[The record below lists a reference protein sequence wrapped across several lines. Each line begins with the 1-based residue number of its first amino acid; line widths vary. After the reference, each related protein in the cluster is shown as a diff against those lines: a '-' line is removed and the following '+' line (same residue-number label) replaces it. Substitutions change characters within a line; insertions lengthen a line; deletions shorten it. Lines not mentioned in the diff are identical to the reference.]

1 MRLLLPGMLLLASC
15 SEPTLESRLNSIIAR
30 YDSATVA
37 VSIRDGDLALD
48 VQGDR
53 PFHAASTMKVPVMI
67 ELFRRH
73 ESGLLSLDS
82 TLQVKNA
89 FRSIVDG
96 SLYSIKDDSD
106 QEIYQRIGERMTLRE
121 LMRRMMTV
129 SSNLATN
136 LLIEE
141 VSADSV
147 RQTASRLGAPSMNV
161 LRGVEDLKAF
171 ERKLSNT
178 TTSRDLAALLYKLT
192 VGEAVSPAADS
203 AMLEIMAMNVF
214 NDMIPA
220 GLPEDARVVNKTGWI
235 TAVHH
240 DAAVVYPHRQRP
252 YVLVILTEGL
262 EDERQSSAL
271 GAEIARTVHA
281 ALRQ

>member
-15 SEPTLESRLNSIIAR
+15 SEPTLDARLSSIIAR
-30 YDSATVA
+30 HEGAVVA
-37 VSIRDGDLALD
+37 VSIRDRDFALD
-48 VQGDR
+48 LGADR

-82 TLQVKNA
+82 TVLVRNS
-89 FRSIVDG
+89 FRSIVDS
-96 SLYSIKDDSD
+96 SLYSIEDDSD
-106 QEIYQRIGERMTLRE
+106 KDIYQQLGERMTMRD
-121 LMRRMMTV
+121 LMHRMMTV

-141 VSADSV
+141 LSPEAV
-147 RQTASRLGAPSMNV
+147 RRTAAALGAPTMNV
-161 LRGVEDLKAF
+161 LRGVEDIKAF
-171 ERKLSNT
+171 ERNLSNT
-178 TTSRDLAALLYKLT
+178 TTSRDLAELLYRLM
-192 VGEAVSPAADS
+192 VQEAVSPDADS
-203 AMLEIMAMNVF
+203 AMLEVMAMNVF

-220 GLPEDARVVNKTGWI
+220 GLPEDVRVVNKTGWI

-240 DAAVVYPHRQRP
+240 DAAIVYPPRLDP

-262 EDERQSSAL
+262 EDNRQSSAL
-271 GAEIARTVHA
+271 GAEIARAVHEV
-281 ALRQ
+281 LRQ

>member
-1 MRLLLPGMLLLASC
+1 MRLLIPGMLLLASC
-15 SEPTLESRLNSIIAR
+15 SEPTLESRLGSITAR
-30 YDSATVA
+30 YDGATVA
-37 VSIRDGDLALD
+37 ISIRDGDLALD
-48 VQGDR
+48 LGADR

-67 ELFRRH
+67 ELFRQH
-73 ESGLLSLDS
+73 ENGWLSLDS
-82 TLQVKNA
+82 TLEVRNS

-96 SLYSIKDDSD
+96 SLYSIEDDSD
-106 QEIYQRIGERMTLRE
+106 EDIYRRIGERMTMRE

-147 RQTASRLGAPSMNV
+147 RQTAARLGAPSMNV
-161 LRGVEDLKAF
+161 LRGVEDIKAF

-178 TTSRDLAALLYKLT
+178 TTSRDLAVLLYRLMAA
-192 VGEAVSPAADS
+192 EAVSPAADS
-203 AMLEIMAMNVF
+203 TMLEIMAMNVF

-220 GLPEDARVVNKTGWI
+220 GLPEDARIVNKTGWI
-235 TAVHH
+235 TAIHH
-240 DAAVVYPHRQRP
+240 DAAVVYPRGQHP

-262 EDERQSSAL
+262 EDKGQSSAL
-271 GAEIARTVHA
+271 GAEIARTVHE
-281 ALRQ
+281 ALRL